1 MTNDNNYLH
10 GGDVY
15 HNTIRLDFSVN
26 LNPAGTPDSV
36 IQAARDS
43 IGLIRN
49 YPDPEQRALRAALS
63 ETLKIPAEQFLFGNG
78 AAELIDAF
86 LAAAAPERIILPEPS
101 FSEYRR
107 IPETQ
112 NTEILTL
119 PLREEA
125 DFMLQETIPD
135 LSGGKDD
142 DVLILC
148 TPNNPNGG
156 MIRPERLRDILKACR
171 EAGIRVMLDECF
183 IMLSDHPE
191 YAADAALLQ
200 EYPNLFVLRTFTKSF
215 AMPGLRL
222 GYGMTADVNL
232 REKMRMLLQP
242 WNISIPATA
251 AGIAAMQ
258 ETEHV
263 RAARELIRTER
274 AFLAEGLRGI
284 GYKVYESASNYLLF
298 RGPETLGEK
307 LLAHGILIRDCSNY
321 RGLSRGYFRIAVRQ
335 HADNRELL
343 DTLRLLEN

>member
-1 MTNDNNYLH
+1 MKNDNNYLH

-15 HNTIRLDFSVN
+15 LNTIRLDFSVN
-26 LNPAGTPDSV
+26 LNPAGTPDPV
-36 IQAARDS
+36 LQAARDS
-43 IGLIRN
+43 MELIRN
-49 YPDPEQRALRAALS
+49 YPDPEQRALRTALA

-78 AAELIDAF
+78 AAELIDAY
-86 LAAAAPERIILPEPS
+86 LSAAAPEKIILPEPS

-112 NTEILTL
+112 HAEILPF
-119 PLREEA
+119 PLHEDT
-125 DFMLQETIPD
+125 DFQLQETILD
-135 LSGGKDD
+135 LLQEQDAGM
-142 DVLILC
+142 LILC
-148 TPNNPNGG
+148 TPNNPNGA
-156 MIRPERLRDILKACR
+156 MIRPEFLRKILKQCQ
-171 EAGIRVMLDECF
+171 ETGIRVMLDECF

-222 GYGMTADVNL
+222 GYGMTSDANL
-232 REKMRMLLQP
+232 RERMRLLLQP

-251 AGIAAMQ
+251 AGIAALQ

-263 RAARELIRTER
+263 TNARELIRTER
-274 AFLAEGLRGI
+274 AFLAEGLRSI
-284 GYKVYESASNYLLF
+284 GFTVYESESNYLLF
-298 RGPETLGEK
+298 RGPETLGED

-335 HADNRELL
+335 HSDNRQLL
-343 DTLRLLEN
+343 ETLRMLEN